1 MLSLVENSSAAFLLR
16 SNNYFWFLDGRSI
29 KVLDTKVEY
38 RKGSVR
44 HPLTVLNQLIEQGDE
59 ITVNEYFDVIN
70 NRNIFPIP
78 LMPGISIV
86 GMGTDYKRLKKNETG
101 IVNLHYDNQ
110 FKNISIVPS
119 SLAKKN

>member
-1 MLSLVENSSAAFLLR
+1 MKTKINKNIVKASIVLCVVLVSY
-16 SNNYFWFLDGRSI
+16 YFTDKHLI
-29 KVLDTKVEY
+29 
-38 RKGSVR
+38 
-44 HPLTVLNQLIEQGDE
+44 LNKTQTTYGE
-59 ITVNEYFDVIN
+59 
-70 NRNIFPIP
+70 
-78 LMPGISIV
+78 PGISIV